1 MKFSLIKRTLFALL
15 ALMMPM
21 AALASNIPLDG
32 HNAWEL
38 YVYGDGAAI
47 QSILIAIKLILDPQY
62 GSQTFSILLLFL
74 ATVGFLVMAVRAGFD
89 PGKNLLKMFM
99 FVFVVFGVHYATS
112 VETVNV
118 DIHDRF
124 GKPGYTDFIVTGVP
138 AIVGIPSAVI
148 SDAGEYLTQE
158 IEQTFQLPNNANIA
172 PMALTTGGAYGIF
185 EKVMQDANNATI
197 SDPDLKQSLSAYM
210 TDCVV
215 SAIALNKLSASALM
229 NTPNLPKLLG
239 AAENNGIMTKFYASP
254 AQASNLNAVCTGAPN
269 LPGSG
274 VILSCTQ
281 DYSDCLYPEM
291 YNTTNALIAN
301 QNMNWLSTGINT
313 PLEQSMASA
322 LQMVGSNG
330 SSNQYAGYS
339 SPEGY
344 IMQSAMISASEGAFR
359 HAAAAM
365 GNNSLMMSAAMSQAE
380 QSQRSSW
387 WTAAQIFKD
396 MMGYVFLVLQ
406 AFVFAMAPI
415 VVICLMI
422 PGLGAK
428 VFVNYAE
435 ILVWLMLWSPLLA
448 IVNFLAMVF
457 GSSQLS
463 GSIGSYGLTMLNK
476 GLVTEQTTNL
486 VIVSQFMATMVPL
499 LAWGLVKGSLAFTE
513 FIMSGI
519 GSAFAQQAGS
529 QSATG
534 NMSLGNESLNNLGM
548 DKFSSVMSAAV
559 GYQAVQAFDGVGRGL
574 TMIEGGGIAATAN
587 AAPVTRGF
595 SETKGYGIT
604 DKSGHTVQIS
614 QSEAQTLQN
623 QNSVASQVSH
633 SEMQKLNA
641 ALGRG
646 SNFREGSGASADWSA
661 SRAADVASKAA
672 EANDAA
678 TTYKADLSAS
688 ASAFAKAGE
697 APAGSKEQAGL
708 VKMGLAAGAAANMA
722 RTLMEKD
729 DLAVNAAITA
739 AGKHG
744 ISASRSAGHDESSS
758 ANVSAGTDAA
768 RQEALNEVS
777 GLYHSLQSLHSYSSA
792 RSESKDYAATFT
804 VSNSESMTE
813 SYAGAPDAAGATSG
827 AAAAVAGNSAS
838 TASAIGTEHAGLN
851 RDLVQMNKQ
860 DAVQNRATAAQTSEA
875 GSALTHS
882 ATGAGLNVDSNFM
895 GGFET
900 TRLSMK
906 HVTPGCVETSVMQNG
921 GKAIGMSRAVNSMA
935 ITDHAAFGS
944 GVHFFD
950 WGPNVPNNVGLSN
963 IHLGAFNASPTHCL
977 TSRYDAQAFVR
988 GLSSQSTIRVP

>member
-15 ALMMPM
+15 ALMTPM
-21 AALASNIPLDG
+21 AALASNIPLAG

-197 SDPDLKQSLSAYM
+197 ADPDLKQSLSAYI

-215 SAIALNKLSASALM
+215 SAIALNKMKAWQLM
-229 NTPNLPKLLG
+229 NTPSLPKLLG
-239 AAENNGIMTKFYASP
+239 EAANNGIMTKFYPSP
-254 AQASNLNAVCTGAPN
+254 DQASSLNSVCTSTAG

-291 YNTTNALIAN
+291 LATTNALISSS
-301 QNMNWLSTGINT
+301 NMNWLSTGINT
-313 PLEQSMASA
+313 PLEQAMASA

-330 SSNQYAGYS
+330 GSNQFAGYS

-587 AAPVTRGF
+587 AAPVTEGYSR
-595 SETKGYGIT
+595 SESYAATNKAG
-604 DKSGHTVQIS
+604 KVEAIS
-614 QSEAQTLQN
+614 KSEAASLAA
-623 QNSVASQVSH
+623 QNSLAATDARAELQKIGASVGRGRSYSQGVNARNDISAKQLGAIQTSAREVEQDASNWKTDLGLSASAAAGGDEIGAASAKAAGDVARQH
-633 SEMQKLNA
+633 MEAAEKTLNA
-641 ALGRG
+641 ALSADGSHGLSADRSVGRSDSNSTNISAGEDASRQIVENSVAGVTHSLTALESYSEARSSTQDWTIGHSVSFSDNYSRPYG
-646 SNFREGSGASADWSA
+646 SAGPAAVDTGGIQDHIDQTSSAASA
-661 SRAADVASKAA
+661 
-672 EANDAA
+672 
-678 TTYKADLSAS
+678 
-688 ASAFAKAGE
+688 AKARLDADQRQQDIQNYG
-697 APAGSKEQAGL
+697 QA
-708 VKMGLAAGAAANMA
+708 
-722 RTLMEKD
+722 T
-729 DLAVNAAITA
+729 
-739 AGKHG
+739 
-744 ISASRSAGHDESSS
+744 
-758 ANVSAGTDAA
+758 
-768 RQEALNEVS
+768 
-777 GLYHSLQSLHSYSSA
+777 
-792 RSESKDYAATFT
+792 
-804 VSNSESMTE
+804 
-813 SYAGAPDAAGATSG
+813 AAGATATGTGGHLTSLGNESGLNLGSNLTKGTQDFTVGMKPFSANCAKTELMSNSG
-827 AAAAVAGNSAS
+827 AAIRAERGLMNVANNDHYNIGTQVQFLNMGQDVSNS
-838 TASAIGTEHAGLN
+838 TA
-851 RDLVQMNKQ
+851 
-860 DAVQNRATAAQTSEA
+860 
-875 GSALTHS
+875 
-882 ATGAGLNVDSNFM
+882 
-895 GGFET
+895 
-900 TRLSMK
+900 
-906 HVTPGCVETSVMQNG
+906 
-921 GKAIGMSRAVNSMA
+921 MA
-935 ITDHAAFGS
+935 NAHLRTFQVS
-944 GVHFFD
+944 T
-950 WGPNVPNNVGLSN
+950 NN
-963 IHLGAFNASPTHCL
+963 CL
-977 TSRYDAQAFVR
+977 TSREGVRAFVR
-988 GLSSQSTIRVP
+988 GVGSAPTINVP